1 MQEAAFNVLVVDDER
16 ETLDLIGD
24 FLTEQQFKVRCA
36 DNAQEALEI
45 VRTSGVGIAILDIHM
60 PGMDGRELLRAIKQI
75 QPGTQVIM
83 ITGYG
88 TIQDAV
94 VCMQLGASDF
104 ITKPLI
110 MDHLLLR
117 IDRLL
122 AEARLREEAELAAYY
137 RELART
143 DELTGLFNFRHL
155 SLSLKLEVE
164 RHLRYGR
171 TLSLAMIDIDD
182 FKQYNDSQGHEA
194 GNELLRG
201 LARVLTHNT
210 RNCDIL
216 GRYGGEEFVILFPE
230 TGLDEAKVVAQRI
243 GEAVAKTLPITVT
256 IGLADLNDRTRAE
269 GQLLEAADQAMYWGK
284 THGKNQIVLNCPES
298 PLGQ

>member
-1 MQEAAFNVLVVDDER
+1 MRDAAFKILVVDDER
-16 ETLDLIGD
+16 ETLDLIGE
-24 FLTEQQFKVRCA
+24 FLSAQKFEVCCA
-36 DNAQEALEI
+36 ENAAAALEI
-45 VRTSGVGIAILDIHM
+45 VRADAIGIAILDIHM
-60 PGMDGRELLRAIKQI
+60 PDMDGRELLRSIKQL
-75 QPGTQVIM
+75 QPGVLVIM

-104 ITKPLI
+104 ITKPVI
-110 MDHLLLR
+110 MDHLLLT

-137 RELART
+137 RELSRT

-155 SLSLKLEVE
+155 SASLKHEIE
-164 RHLRYGR
+164 RHQRYNR

-182 FKQYNDSQGHEA
+182 FKRYNDTQGHEA
-194 GNELLRG
+194 GNELLRR

-216 GRYGGEEFVILFPE
+216 GRYGGEEFVIMFPE
-230 TGLDEAKVVAQRI
+230 TGLDEAQVVAQRI
-243 GEAVAKTLPITVT
+243 VEAVQASLPVTVT
-256 IGLADLNDRTRAE
+256 IGLADLEACNCADGR
-269 GQLLEAADQAMYWGK
+269 LLEAADQAMYWGK
-284 THGKNQIVLNCPES
+284 THGKNRIVLYSSEIET
-298 PLGQ
+298 